1 MEYFHH
7 AFAVGWVR
15 CVRGRLTFA
24 ALQLQRT
31 SRMRTIIPL
40 TAFSMATITVAAQ
53 SREIK
58 YTEFDL
64 PNGLHVILH
73 EDHSTP
79 IVAVGVMYHV
89 GSKDEARDRRGFAHF
104 FEHLLFE
111 GSDNIGRG
119 EFSKYVEKAGGV
131 LNANTTGDRTYYYEV
146 LPSNQL
152 NLGLWLE
159 SERMMHAKVDE
170 KGIETQREVVKE
182 ERRQRYENQP
192 YGSILPEVLK
202 RAYTVHP
209 YQWPT
214 IGYME
219 DLNAATEKDYK
230 TFYKTFYVPNNAVLV
245 LAGDFKADKAT
256 AELKKYFNGIP
267 KGKEI
272 PRNKAVEP
280 PMTHEVRD
288 TVYDKIQLPA
298 VVQAYRI
305 PALGTTDF
313 YAVDM
318 LNRLLSNGNSSR
330 LVKNVK
336 DAEQKAVYVGSF
348 SLPFENPGLAIAFAV
363 ANMGVK
369 PDSLEASMDRQFERV
384 RNEAVP
390 EAELAKLK
398 VQIET
403 EHAMDNNKM
412 SGIANNLANAY
423 TFLGGTDK
431 VNTEVEQYLAVT
443 ADDLQRVARKYFVPQ
458 NRVVLYY
465 LPLNQKK

>member
-1 MEYFHH
+1 
-7 AFAVGWVR
+7 
-15 CVRGRLTFA
+15 
-24 ALQLQRT
+24 
-31 SRMRTIIPL
+31 MRTIITS
-40 TAFSMATITVAAQ
+40 TACMMAAITAVAQ
-53 SREIK
+53 TREIK

-73 EDHSTP
+73 EDRSTP

-119 EFSKYVEKAGGV
+119 EYAKYVEKAGGV
-131 LNANTTGDRTYYYEV
+131 LNANTTSDRTYYYEV

-152 NLGLWLE
+152 DLGLWLE
-159 SERMMHAKVDE
+159 SERMMHAKVE
-170 KGIETQREVVKE
+170 TKGIETQREVVKE

-192 YGSILPEVLK
+192 YGTIIPEVLK

-219 DLNAATEKDYK
+219 DLNAATEADYK
-230 TFYKTFYVPNNAVLV
+230 AFYKTFYVPNNAVLV
-245 LAGDFKADKAT
+245 LSGDFKAKD
-256 AELKKYFNGIP
+256 AEKEVRKYFADIP
-267 KGKEI
+267 KGGVI
-272 PRNKAVEP
+272 PRNTVVEP
-280 PMTHEVRD
+280 PMKGEVRD

-298 VVQAYRI
+298 VVEAYRI
-305 PALGTTDF
+305 PALGTPDF

-318 LNRLLSNGNSSR
+318 LNRLLSTGNSSR

-348 SLPFENPGLAIAFAV
+348 SMPLEDPGLSIAFAV
-363 ANMGVK
+363 ANMGVS
-369 PDSLEASMDRQFERV
+369 PDSLEQSMDRQFALV
-384 RNEAVP
+384 RDEPVSP
-390 EAELAKLK
+390 EELQKLK

-403 EHAMDNNKM
+403 EHAMDNSKDA
-412 SGIANNLANAY
+412 GIANNLANAY
-423 TFLGGTDK
+423 TFLGGAKK

-443 ADDLQRVARKYFVPQ
+443 AADLQRVARKYFVPQ

-465 LPLNQKK
+465 LPISQKK

>member
-1 MEYFHH
+1 M
-7 AFAVGWVR
+7 AAITAV
-15 CVRGRLTFA
+15 
-24 ALQLQRT
+24 
-31 SRMRTIIPL
+31 
-40 TAFSMATITVAAQ
+40 AQ
-53 SREIK
+53 TREIK

-89 GSKDEARDRRGFAHF
+89 GSKDEASNRRGFAHF

-119 EFSKYVEKAGGV
+119 EYAKYVEKAGGV
-131 LNANTTGDRTYYYEV
+131 LNANTTNDRTYYYEV

-152 NLGLWLE
+152 DLGLWLE
-159 SERMMHAKVDE
+159 SERMMHAKVE
-170 KGIETQREVVKE
+170 TKGIETQREVVKE

-192 YGSILPEVLK
+192 YGTIIPEVLK

-219 DLNAATEKDYK
+219 DLNAATEADYK
-230 TFYKTFYVPNNAVLV
+230 GFYKTFYVPNNAVLV
-245 LAGDFKADKAT
+245 LAGDFNTKAAT
-256 AELKKYFNGIP
+256 KELKKYFADIP
-267 KGKEI
+267 KGGAI
-272 PRNKAVEP
+272 PRNTVVEP
-280 PMTHEVRD
+280 AMKGEIRD

-298 VVQAYRI
+298 VVEAYRI
-305 PALGTTDF
+305 PALGTPDF

-348 SLPFENPGLAIAFAV
+348 SLPLEDPGLSIAFAV
-363 ANMGVK
+363 ANMGVS
-369 PDSLEASMDRQFERV
+369 PDSLEQSMDRQFARV
-384 RNEAVP
+384 RDELVSP
-390 EAELAKLK
+390 EELQKLK

-403 EHAMDNNKM
+403 EHATDNSKVA
-412 SGIANNLANAY
+412 GIANNLANAY
-423 TFLGGTDK
+423 TFLGNAK
-431 VNTEVEQYLAVT
+431 KINTEVDQYLAVT
-443 ADDLQRVARKYFVPQ
+443 AADLQRVARTYFVPQ

-465 LPLNQKK
+465 LPISQKK

>member
-1 MEYFHH
+1 MM
-7 AFAVGWVR
+7 
-15 CVRGRLTFA
+15 A
-24 ALQLQRT
+24 AIT
-31 SRMRTIIPL
+31 
-40 TAFSMATITVAAQ
+40 TVAQA
-53 SREIK
+53 RKITFK
-58 YTEFDL
+58 EFDL

-119 EFSKYVEKAGGV
+119 EYAKYVEKAGGV

-152 NLGLWLE
+152 ELGLWLE
-159 SERMMHAKVDE
+159 SERMMHAKVE
-170 KGIETQREVVKE
+170 TKGIETQREVVKE

-219 DLNAATEKDYK
+219 DLNAATEADYK
-230 TFYKTFYVPNNAVLV
+230 AFYKTFYVPNNAVLV
-245 LAGDFKADKAT
+245 LAGDFNTKT
-256 AELKKYFNGIP
+256 AKKDLEKYFADIP
-267 KGKEI
+267 KGGTI
-272 PRNKAVEP
+272 PRNTVVEP
-280 PMTHEVRD
+280 PMKGEVRD

-298 VVQAYRI
+298 VVEAYRI
-305 PALGTTDF
+305 PALGTPDF

-348 SLPFENPGLAIAFAV
+348 SLPFEDPGLSIAFAV
-363 ANMGVK
+363 ANMGVA
-369 PDSLEASMDRQFERV
+369 PDSLEQSMDRQFARV
-384 RNEAVP
+384 RDEAVSD
-390 EAELAKLK
+390 EELQKLK

-403 EHAMDNNKM
+403 EHATDNSKVA
-412 SGIANNLANAY
+412 GIANNLANAY
-423 TFLGGTDK
+423 TFLGDAKK

-443 ADDLQRVARKYFVPQ
+443 AADLQRVARKYFVPE
-458 NRVVLYY
+458 NRIVLYY
-465 LPLNQKK
+465 LPMSQKK

>member
-1 MEYFHH
+1 
-7 AFAVGWVR
+7 
-15 CVRGRLTFA
+15 
-24 ALQLQRT
+24 
-31 SRMRTIIPL
+31 MRAIPTIS
-40 TAFSMATITVAAQ
+40 ACMMATITATAQ
-53 SREIK
+53 TREIQF
-58 YTEFDL
+58 TEFDL

-89 GSKDEARDRRGFAHF
+89 GSKDEANDRRGFAHF

-119 EFSKYVEKAGGV
+119 EFAKYVEKAGGV

-146 LPSNQL
+146 LPSNQID
-152 NLGLWLE
+152 LGLWLE
-159 SERMMHAKVDE
+159 SERMLHAKVDT

-192 YGSILPEVLK
+192 YGSILPEVLR
-202 RAYTVHP
+202 RAYHKHP

-219 DLNAATEKDYK
+219 DLNAATEKDYRE
-230 TFYKTFYVPNNAVLV
+230 FYKTFYVPNNAVLV
-245 LAGDFKADKAT
+245 LAGDLDSKKAT
-256 AELKKYFNGIP
+256 AALTKYFGPIA
-267 KGKEI
+267 KGKAV
-272 PRNKAVEP
+272 PRNKVVEP
-280 PMTHEVRD
+280 PMTGEVRD

-305 PALGTTDF
+305 PALGTPDF

-336 DAEQKAVYVGSF
+336 DAEQKAVFVGSF
-348 SLPFENPGLAIAFAV
+348 SLPFEDPGLAIAFAV
-363 ANMGVK
+363 ANMGVA
-369 PDSLEASMDRQFERV
+369 PDSLEASMDRQFARV
-384 RNEAVP
+384 REELVP
-390 EAELAKLK
+390 EGELAKLK

-403 EHAMDNNKM
+403 EHANDNGRV
-412 SGIANNLANAY
+412 SGIAHNLANAY
-423 TFLGGTDK
+423 TFLGGADK
-431 VNTEVEQYLAVT
+431 VNTEIEQYLAVT
-443 ADDLQRVARKYFVPQ
+443 PADLQRVARKYFMPE

-465 LPLNQKK
+465 LPLNQKN

>member
-1 MEYFHH
+1 
-7 AFAVGWVR
+7 
-15 CVRGRLTFA
+15 
-24 ALQLQRT
+24 
-31 SRMRTIIPL
+31 MRARIPL
-40 TAFSMATITVAAQ
+40 IALTMVSTAVLAQ
-53 SREIK
+53 TRKVEF
-58 YTEFDL
+58 TEFDL

-89 GSKDEARDRRGFAHF
+89 GSKDEASDRRGFAHF

-111 GSDNIGRG
+111 GSDNIDRG
-119 EFSKYVEKAGGV
+119 EFAKYVEKAGGV

-146 LPSNQL
+146 LPSNQV

-159 SERMMHAKVDE
+159 SERMLQAKVDN

-192 YGSILPEVLK
+192 YGSILPEVLS
-202 RAYTVHP
+202 RAYTQHP

-230 TFYKTFYVPNNAVLV
+230 EFYKTFYVPNNAVLV
-245 LAGDFKADKAT
+245 LAGDIDQKQVTAD
-256 AELKKYFNGIP
+256 LKKYFGSIP
-267 KGKEI
+267 KGAEV
-272 PRNKAVEP
+272 PRNKVVEP
-280 PMTHEVRD
+280 PLKGEVRD
-288 TVYDKIQLPA
+288 VVHDKIQLPA

-305 PALGTTDF
+305 PALGTPDF

-336 DAEQKAVYVGSF
+336 DAEQKAVFVGSF
-348 SLPFENPGLAIAFAV
+348 SLPFEDPGLAIAFAV
-363 ANMGVK
+363 ANMGVS
-369 PDSLEASMDRQFERV
+369 PDSLEASMQRQFDRV
-384 RNEAVP
+384 RNEPV
-390 EAELAKLK
+390 EASELAKLK

-403 EHAMDNNKM
+403 EHAMENGRM

-431 VNTEVEQYLAVT
+431 VNTEVEHYLAVT
-443 ADDLQRVARKYFVPQ
+443 AEDLQRVAREYFVPD

-465 LPLNQKK
+465 LPMSQKP

>member
-1 MEYFHH
+1 
-7 AFAVGWVR
+7 
-15 CVRGRLTFA
+15 
-24 ALQLQRT
+24 
-31 SRMRTIIPL
+31 MRTIITL
-40 TAFSMATITVAAQ
+40 TACTMATITAVAQ
-53 SREIK
+53 TREIQF
-58 YTEFDL
+58 TEFDL

-89 GSKDEARDRRGFAHF
+89 GSKDEAGDRRGFAHF

-111 GSDNIGRG
+111 GSKNIGRG
-119 EFSKYVEKAGGV
+119 EFSKHVEKAGGV

-152 NLGLWLE
+152 DLGLWLE
-159 SERMMHAKVDE
+159 SERMMHAKVDA

-192 YGSILPEVLK
+192 YGSILPEVLR
-202 RAYTVHP
+202 RAYLKHP

-219 DLNAATEKDYK
+219 DLNAATEKDYQN
-230 TFYKTFYVPNNAVLV
+230 FYKTFYVPNNAVLV
-245 LAGDFKADKAT
+245 LAGDLDPAKAKAQLT
-256 AELKKYFNGIP
+256 KYFGPIP
-267 KGKEI
+267 KGAAV
-272 PRNKAVEP
+272 PRNKVVEP
-280 PMTHEVRD
+280 PMKGEVRD
-288 TVYDKIQLPA
+288 VVYDKIQLPA

-305 PALGTTDF
+305 PALGTPDF

-336 DAEQKAVYVGSF
+336 DAEQKALYVGSF
-348 SLPFENPGLAIAFAV
+348 SLPFEDPGLAIAFAI
-363 ANMGVK
+363 ANMGVDA
-369 PDSLEASMDRQFERV
+369 DSLEASMNKQFERV
-384 RNEAVP
+384 RKEAVP

-403 EHAMDNNKM
+403 EHAMENQRI
-412 SGIANNLANAY
+412 SGIVHNLANAH
-423 TFLGGTDK
+423 TFLGGADK
-431 VNTEVEQYLAVT
+431 VNTEVEHYLAVT
-443 ADDLQRVARKYFVPQ
+443 TDDLQRVARQYFVPE

-465 LPLNQKK
+465 LPQGQKK

>member
-1 MEYFHH
+1 M
-7 AFAVGWVR
+7 ASITAV
-15 CVRGRLTFA
+15 
-24 ALQLQRT
+24 
-31 SRMRTIIPL
+31 
-40 TAFSMATITVAAQ
+40 AQ
-53 SREIK
+53 ARAIK

-79 IVAVGVMYHV
+79 IVAVAVMYHV

-111 GSDNIGRG
+111 GSENIGRG
-119 EFSKYVEKAGGV
+119 EFAKYVEKAGGV

-159 SERMMHAKVDE
+159 SERMLHAKVE
-170 KGIETQREVVKE
+170 QVGIGTQREVVKE

-202 RAYTVHP
+202 RAYREHP

-219 DLNAATEKDYK
+219 DLNAANETDYK

-245 LAGDFKADKAT
+245 LAGDFDPGQAKADLT
-256 AELKKYFNGIP
+256 KYFGPIP
-267 KGKEI
+267 KGAAV
-272 PRNKAVEP
+272 PRNTVVEP
-280 PMTHEVRD
+280 PMKGEVRD
-288 TVYDKIQLPA
+288 TIHDKIQLPA

-305 PALGTTDF
+305 PALGTPDF

-330 LVKNVK
+330 LVKHVK

-348 SLPFENPGLAIAFAV
+348 SLPFEDPGLAIAFAV
-363 ANMGVK
+363 ANMGVP
-369 PDSLEASMDRQFERV
+369 PDSLEASMDKQFERV

-403 EHAMDNNKM
+403 EHATDNNRM
-412 SGIANNLANAY
+412 AGIAQNLANAY
-423 TFLGGTDK
+423 TFLGGAEK

-443 ADDLQRVARKYFVPQ
+443 AADIQRVARTYFVPA
-458 NRVVLYY
+458 NRVVLHY
-465 LPLNQKK
+465 LPLNQKP